1 MEFYSS
7 LASCQNLQTVTFD
20 LRYIENNNDE
30 KIQAFNIQ
38 NLQYQNMIVLSI
50 NMSSCSL
57 TQFQAFD
64 LGLVQ
69 NLTSLNINLS
79 NNKLSKF
86 EELAAGLEKCLHLQ
100 NLDLNLSNNQIEKE
114 AAQSIIQSITHIQNI
129 RILKLDFSNTF
140 FKLID
145 FNVLEGKCEKITL
158 FSFLF
163 EQQSLQ
169 YNQQSAIRLDQ
180 WLTNCMYL
188 STLKIYPTYRHSDIN
203 INKLKRK
210 LKRFVANK

>member
-1 MEFYSS
+1 MKDQIIQKQHLKILLTLLTWNQLQRVMEFYSS

-100 NLDLNLSNNQIEKE
+100 NLDLNL
-114 AAQSIIQSITHIQNI
+114 
-129 RILKLDFSNTF
+129 R
-140 FKLID
+140 
-145 FNVLEGKCEKITL
+145 
-158 FSFLF
+158 
-163 EQQSLQ
+163 QQSLQ